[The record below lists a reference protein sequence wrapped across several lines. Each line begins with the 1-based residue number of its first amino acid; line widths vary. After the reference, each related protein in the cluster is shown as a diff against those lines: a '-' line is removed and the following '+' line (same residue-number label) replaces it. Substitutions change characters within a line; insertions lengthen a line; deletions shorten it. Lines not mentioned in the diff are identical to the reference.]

1 MHIIRR
7 KVFTND
13 KKRQRYYFLLT
24 GKSSPKIP
32 LNMFYNNRFTLRYVG
47 YGLMFFFFLS
57 PTAAA
62 EYQHWSLTIQTISEL
77 LSDIRGKKSHL
88 AVKELTV
95 AELRKAPLVRLEQR
109 EHQPDRA
116 RVGGSVW
123 TGVVHLHRTWR
134 RLRGR
139 GRLVG
144 GRRHMAAQSGQLNP
158 PRFSHHDR
166 LTQARPVV
174 RCQPAMKASIK
185 WKYLQVCSR
194 CACSGVAPPHGP
206 AANQRRGGCY
216 SLTRWK
222 LTLAKLFKIGF
233 KLWNVSLP
241 TSLPPDNDIKITK
254 RKKCF

>member
-1 MHIIRR
+1 MI
-7 KVFTND
+7 

-47 YGLMFFFFLS
+47 YGLMFFFFCLLQQLQNINTEVWPFKPS
-57 PTAAA
+57 VNC
-62 EYQHWSLTIQTISEL
+62 YQEV
-77 LSDIRGKKSHL
+77 RGKKSHL

-116 RVGGSVW
+116 RVGGSDW

-144 GRRHMAAQSGQLNP
+144 GRGHMAAQSGQLNP

-194 CACSGVAPPHGP
+194 CACSGVSPPHGP

-222 LTLAKLFKIGF
+222 LTLTKLFKIGF

-241 TSLPPDNDIKITK
+241 TFLPPDNDIKITK